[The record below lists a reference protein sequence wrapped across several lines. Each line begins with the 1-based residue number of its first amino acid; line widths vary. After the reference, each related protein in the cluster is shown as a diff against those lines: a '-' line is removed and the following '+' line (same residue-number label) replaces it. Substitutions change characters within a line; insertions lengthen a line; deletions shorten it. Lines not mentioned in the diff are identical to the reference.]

1 MGMSQSYGPADDQES
16 IATTHRALEFRATP
30 LDAVAPRRFP
40 LHGLIDRLVGILD
53 D

>member
-16 IATTHRALEFRATP
+16 ITTIHRALELGVTP
-30 LDAVAPRRFP
+30 FDAVAPRRFP
-40 LHGLIDRLVGILD
+40 LHGLIARLVGILD